1 MKITKDISIEELVDN
16 VPQAVK
22 YLMREGI
29 KCIACG
35 EPIWGTLEEAAKEKG
50 YSDQDVEKFVNDLQ
64 DFADNPSKEVSEPDS
79 QINTK
84 KFKGNSDDK

>member
-1 MKITKDISIEELVDN
+1 MKITKDITIDELVEE

-22 YLMREGI
+22 YLMNEGI

-50 YSDQDVEKFVNDLQ
+50 FSDQDIDGFVKDLQ
-64 DFADNPSKEVSEPDS
+64 FFADHPDQEVEYPDS
-79 QINTK
+79 KIK
-84 KFKGNSDDK
+84 PGKLDI

>member
-1 MKITKDISIEELVDN
+1 MQITKDITIEDLVEN

-22 YLMREGI
+22 YLMHEGI

-50 YSDQDVEKFVNDLQ
+50 FSDSDIDQFVKDLQ
-64 DFADNPSKEVSEPDS
+64 HYADNPNAEVKSPTPTIPTK
-79 QINTK
+79 QIK
-84 KFKGNSDDK
+84 K